1 MIESKKPQNKLMPVA
16 LSFKGK
22 KFIHSSKN
30 LLGLGL
36 NLLLLIATMRSA
48 QAVPETARRA
58 DDFVDSIGVNTHLY
72 YDSSVYHQQYSSLI
86 KPKLQE
92 LGVRH
97 IRDGA
102 TRNLNGYMDRLKELS
117 TLGIRSTLVCD
128 PRDITPQAAV
138 NLVKEL
144 GATSV
149 VEAVQGT
156 NEYNLSGDG
165 NWVNNVRNYQQQL
178 YTLIKNDSVTRNVQ
192 VYGPS
197 LSGGEAYD
205 AIGDLSAYVDYGTMN
220 NYFGGRN
227 PGTKGWGSDDYGSL
241 DWNVRT
247 AKKASV
253 SKQIITTETGYHS
266 VVSTNDGHKGIPEDV
281 SGKYTPRLL
290 LEQFNY
296 GIPRTFIY
304 ELINVY
310 NDPNSLYKNFGLLRN
325 DGTEKPAFVAVKNLI
340 GLVKDPGTT
349 FTPGSLDYFLGGN
362 TADIHHTLLQKQD
375 GRFYLIL
382 WKEVSSFNVDTK
394 QTINVSSQKVSLT
407 LNTAIAKATI
417 YIPNNSPDLT
427 FQQTYPKTLDI
438 DVSDRPVVIELAK
451 S

>member
-1 MIESKKPQNKLMPVA
+1 MRESQKQDDKLMLLA
-16 LSFKGK
+16 FCLKGK

-30 LLGLGL
+30 LIGLGL
-36 NLLLLIATMRSA
+36 NLLLLVATMRSV
-48 QAVPETARRA
+48 QAVPEKARPA

-72 YDSSVYHQQYSSLI
+72 YDSSVYHQKYSSLI
-86 KPKLQE
+86 KPKLLQ

-102 TRNLNGYMDRLKELS
+102 TRNLNGYMDRLKELQ
-117 TLGIRSTLVCD
+117 TLGIRSTLICD

-138 NLVKEL
+138 SLTKEL
-144 GATSV
+144 GTDV

-156 NEYNLSGDG
+156 NEYNLSGDR
-165 NWVNNVRNYQQQL
+165 NWVNNLRNYQQQL
-178 YTLIKNDSVTRNVQ
+178 YKAINEDSVTKNVQ

-197 LSGGEAYD
+197 LTEGSAYN

-220 NYFGGRN
+220 NYYSGRN
-227 PGTKGWGSDDYGSL
+227 PGTNGWGSDNYGSL
-241 DWNVRT
+241 EWNVRT

-266 VVSTNDGHKGIPEDV
+266 VVSTNDGHRGVPEDV
-281 SGKYTPRLL
+281 SGKYAPRLL

-310 NDPNSLYKNFGLLRN
+310 YDPNSLYKNFGLLRN

-340 GLVKDPGTT
+340 GLLKDPGST
-349 FTPGSLDYFLGGN
+349 FATGSLDYFLGGN
-362 TADIHHTLLQKQD
+362 TANIHHTLLQKRD

-382 WKEVSSFNVDTK
+382 WQEVSGFNVDTK
-394 QTINVSSQKVSLT
+394 QAINVSSQKVSLT

-417 YIPNNSPDLT
+417 YVPNNSPNST
-427 FQQTYPKTLDI
+427 RSQTYPKQLDI

>member
-1 MIESKKPQNKLMPVA
+1 MIESKKPQNKLMPIA
-16 LSFKGK
+16 LGFKGK
-22 KFIHSSKN
+22 KLIDSTKN
-30 LLGLGL
+30 LMGLGL
-36 NLLLLIATMRSA
+36 NLLLLVATMRSA
-48 QAVPETARRA
+48 QAAPENARSA
-58 DDFVDSIGVNTHLY
+58 DEFVDSIGVNTHLY
-72 YDSSVYHQQYSSLI
+72 YDSSVYYQKYDSLI
-86 KPKLQE
+86 KPKLQQ

-97 IRDGA
+97 IRDGV
-102 TRNLNGYMDRLKELS
+102 TRNLNGYMDRLKELA
-117 TLGIRSTLVCD
+117 TLGIRSTLICD

-138 NLVKEL
+138 SLVKEL
-144 GATSV
+144 GTNV
-149 VEAVQGT
+149 VEAVQGP

-165 NWVNNVRNYQQQL
+165 NWVNNLRNYQQQL
-178 YTLIKNDSVTRNVQ
+178 YTAINNDSVTQNVQ

-197 LSGGEAYD
+197 LSGGAAYS

-220 NYFGGRN
+220 NYFSGRN
-227 PGTKGWGSDDYGSL
+227 PGNGGWGDDGYGSL

-266 VVSTNDGHKGIPEDV
+266 VVSTNDGHRGVPEDV

-304 ELINVY
+304 ELINVSY
-310 NDPNSLYKNFGLLRN
+310 DPNSLYNNFGLLRD
-325 DGTEKPAFVAVKNLI
+325 DGSEKPAFVAVKNLI
-340 GLVKDPGTT
+340 GLLKDPGST
-349 FTPGSLDYFLGGN
+349 FTPGSLDYVLGGS
-362 TADIHHTLLQKQD
+362 TANIHHTLLQKRD

-382 WKEVSSFNVDTK
+382 WKEVASFNVDTK

-417 YIPNNSPDLT
+417 YIPNDSSNWTS
-427 FQQTYPKTLDI
+427 QQTYPKTLDI

>member
-1 MIESKKPQNKLMPVA
+1 MIKSKKPQNKLMPIA

-36 NLLLLIATMRSA
+36 NLLLLVATMRSA

-72 YDSSVYHQQYSSLI
+72 YDSSVYHQKYSSLI

-97 IRDGA
+97 IRDSA
-102 TRNLNGYMDRLKELS
+102 TRNLNGYMDRLKELA
-117 TLGIRSTLVCD
+117 TLGIRSTLTCD

-138 NLVKEL
+138 SLVKEL
-144 GATSV
+144 GTNV
-149 VEAVQGT
+149 VETVQGP

-178 YTLIKNDSVTRNVQ
+178 YKAINEDSVTQNVTI
-192 VYGPS
+192 YGPS
-197 LSGGEAYD
+197 LMDGPSAS
-205 AIGDLSAYVDYGTMN
+205 AIGDLSAYIDYGTFN
-220 NYFGGRN
+220 HYYSGRN
-227 PGTKGWGSDDYGSL
+227 PGSGGWGGDGYGSI
-241 DWNVRT
+241 DWKVRT
-247 AKKASV
+247 AKKASL
-253 SKQIITTETGYHS
+253 SKQIVITETGYHN
-266 VVSTNDGHKGIPEDV
+266 VVGTSDGHKGVPEDV
-281 SGKYTPRLL
+281 AGKYTPRLL

-296 GIPRTFIY
+296 GIPRTFLY
-304 ELINVY
+304 ELINVSPS
-310 NDPNSLYKNFGLLRN
+310 PNSLYNNFGLLRD
-325 DGTEKPAFVAVKNLI
+325 DGSEKPAFVAVKNLI
-340 GLVKDPGTT
+340 GLVKDPGST
-349 FTPGSLDYFLGGN
+349 FPPGSLDYLLGGN
-362 TADIHHTLLQKQD
+362 TADIHHTLLQKRD

-394 QTINVSSQKVSLT
+394 QKINVSSQKVSLT

-417 YIPNNSPDLT
+417 YIPNNSSNWT
-427 FQQTYPKTLDI
+427 SQQTNPKTLDI